1 MCFLGV
7 LRGGS
12 RLLEGLSW
20 EGHGVGGVPFLF
32 VKLFLFVNIVKTFI
46 FRISQLDSV

>member
-7 LRGGS
+7 LAGVLRGGS
-12 RLLEGLSW
+12 CLLDGPSW

-32 VKLFLFVNIVKTFI
+32 VKLFLFVC
-46 FRISQLDSV
+46 